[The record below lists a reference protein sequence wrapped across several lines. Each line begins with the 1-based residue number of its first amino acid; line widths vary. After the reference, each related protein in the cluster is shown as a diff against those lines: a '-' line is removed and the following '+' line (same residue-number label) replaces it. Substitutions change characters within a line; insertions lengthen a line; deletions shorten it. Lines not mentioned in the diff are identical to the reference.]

1 MTAHV
6 RPPDVAL
13 LGRHW
18 SCFHVCGAGAMA
30 AFVATGVVGTRV
42 HRLPFAPFAALSGV
56 SAATFLVVALAT
68 KVLLG
73 EERLTCYHH
82 ELAVLGACAAYLRV
96 TGQPILAQLDVV
108 ATGICAF
115 VAVGR
120 VGCYCVGCCHGRP
133 VRRFGAC
140 YGEGHLGG
148 GLAPSLVGVRLV
160 PVQLIESVA
169 RVGITVAALVI
180 CGRSSRPGVAL
191 ALVLVGTAVTR
202 LSLEEL
208 RGDVRP
214 VLFAVSETQLV
225 TAGVCVAVL
234 AVWRGGYGIPP
245 MVAAIALV
253 DVTLAMALVAAG
265 TRHGSTAR
273 RRALRAPAQEAVMLD
288 VIRSTS
294 DVAEGV
300 FALTTPVGAIVS
312 ASMSEQGHWALSW
325 PGGSVDV
332 HDARRLATLVVASG
346 SAPGCELSTVVRCG
360 AVHVV
365 RTPRDCALVV

>member
-18 SCFHVCGAGAMA
+18 SCFHVCGVGAMA
-30 AFVATGVVGTRV
+30 AFVATGAVGMRV

-82 ELAVLGACAAYLRV
+82 ELAVLGACAVYLRV

-169 RVGITVAALVI
+169 RVGITVVALVM

-191 ALVLVGTAVTR
+191 TLVLVGTAVTR

-225 TAGVCVAVL
+225 TVGVCVAVL
-234 AVWRGGYGIPP
+234 AASRRGYGIPP

-253 DVTLAMALVAAG
+253 DVTLAMALVVAG
-265 TRHGSTAR
+265 ARHGSTAR

-300 FALTTPVGAIVS
+300 FALTTPLGAIVS

-365 RTPRDCALVV
+365 RSAARC